1 MGRGKANKRKN
12 SSESS
17 GAQQKNPRN
26 GGSPGTVSVSE
37 SLHQANSVLYND
49 DKNDSTLELNSSVFE
64 PEQAESSLT
73 ATAESKSPSV
83 ISGVKDPLQSHSNS
97 PSNLDLFHYLKRM
110 DKKLDKLDNLE
121 KKVTEVDGDMKKLW
135 NFVHGN
141 LKDNKEAINKINDK
155 LDTFEFA
162 LGTAHEQITQLN
174 NEKKRMQDSLLYLQ
188 SQSMRNNL
196 VFTGLTEDSNENHD
210 VTEDKVRTFMVEK
223 MKIAQDIVDGIQL
236 ERVHRMGV
244 NYSGAT
250 SSGARSRPRNV
261 VAKFLHYKDRETV
274 RRARMNL
281 KGTGYYVNE
290 QFPKE
295 ISDRR
300 RELLPKLHQAKRE
313 GKNAWISYDTLY
325 IDGRPVRSEQR

>member
-1 MGRGKANKRKN
+1 MGKHKANKRKN

-26 GGSPGTVSVSE
+26 GGSPGISVSD
-37 SLHQANSVLYND
+37 SLHQANSVLYNED
-49 DKNDSTLELNSSVFE
+49 KDKNTLELDSSVFE
-64 PEQAESSLT
+64 PEQAENSLS
-73 ATAESKSPSV
+73 ATVESNSPSLL
-83 ISGVKDPLQSHSNS
+83 SGGMEALHS
-97 PSNLDLFHYLKRM
+97 PSNLDLFHYLKKM

-196 VFTGLTEDSNENHD
+196 VFSGLNEDSNENHD
-210 VTEDKVRTFMVEK
+210 VTEVKVRTFMVEQ

-250 SSGARSRPRNV
+250 SSGARSRPRNI

-325 IDGRPVRSEQR
+325 IDGRPVRSDQH